1 MPVIQFGGYTTDP
14 FGGPA
19 GGTQQALAGLL
30 DSYMKTQESQKKRE
44 QEQLLA
50 ELLGTNP
57 NDNQVPGADGISMN
71 LPQDPQ
77 AVANDPA
84 TAQARF
90 QAVMTNPNI
99 PIQQKLVTGQ
109 MLKMQQDLM
118 PDPLVEKDVPE
129 IVRLQRYMDR
139 LPEDSPQRA
148 QLAARIEVLS
158 SRKEQTDP
166 EIIRLQDKLKDYPEG
181 SPRHQEILNRIRV
194 LSTEGSSGSGGKTR
208 EEREQDLRDAVK
220 EPIGDKWYSEPQIDK
235 AWKNSV
241 RYIEPWTPRW
251 MGLSDEEKKANEQ
264 RLAEKPY
271 DQFLEDARR
280 KGYLPGRGPLS
291 EAATVPM
298 PDETAKKGPAP
309 SVRAPKDTPKERDG
323 LPSKEEVKALMV
335 ETGWKEGEP
344 VTPAVKARARALYEQ
359 KKAKGK

>member
-1 MPVIQFGGYTTDP
+1 MPVIQFGGMTKDP

-19 GGTQQALAGLL
+19 GSTQQALAGLL
-30 DSYMKTQESQKKRE
+30 SSYMKTQEEQKKRE

-57 NDNQVPGADGISMN
+57 NDNQIPGAEGISMN

-77 AVANDPA
+77 AVASDPA
-84 TAQARF
+84 TAQARM
-90 QAVMTNPNI
+90 QSVMSNPNLTL
-99 PIQQKLVTGQ
+99 QQKLVTGQ
-109 MLKMQQDLM
+109 MLKMQQDLA

-148 QLAARIEVLS
+148 QLQARIEMLT
-158 SRKEQTDP
+158 SRKEQADP

-194 LSTEGSSGSGGKTR
+194 LSTEGSSGGGDTPEDRRQK
-208 EEREQDLRDAVK
+208 LLDAGK
-220 EPIGDKWYSEPQIDK
+220 IEIGDSWYSEPQVDK

-241 RYIEPWTPRW
+241 RYIEPYSPRW
-251 MGLSDEEKKANEQ
+251 VGLSDEEKKANEQ

-271 DQFLEDARR
+271 DQFIEDARR

-309 SVRAPKDTPKERDG
+309 SVRTAKDAPKEMDG
-323 LPSKEEVKALMV
+323 LPSKEEVKALMM

>member
-1 MPVIQFGGYTTDP
+1 MPVIQFGGYTKDP

-30 DSYMKTQESQKKRE
+30 DAYTKTQEAQKKRE

-57 NDNQVPGADGISMN
+57 SDNQVPGAEGISMN
-71 LPQDPQ
+71 LPQDPM
-77 AVANDPA
+77 AANDPA
-84 TAQARF
+84 TAQMRM
-90 QAVMTNPNI
+90 QAVMSNPNL
-99 PIQQKLVTGQ
+99 PLRDKLAAGQ

-166 EIIRLQDKLKDYPEG
+166 EIIRLQNKLPDYPEG

-194 LSTEGSSGSGGKTR
+194 LSTEGSAGGGGGKTP
-208 EEREQDLRDAVK
+208 EEREQELLDAGK
-220 EPIGDKWYSEPQIDK
+220 TKIGKQWYPETVIDR

-241 RYIEPWTPRW
+241 RYIEPYSARW
-251 MGLSDEEKKANEQ
+251 SGLSDEEKRANEQ

-271 DQFLEDARR
+271 DQFIEDSRR

-309 SVRAPKDTPKERDG
+309 TVRASKDAPKEADG

-344 VTPAVKARARALYEQ
+344 VTPAVKARARALYEK